1 MCYQPI
7 TLITL
12 NLANSTQPSLL
23 LLLSLS
29 SETALRDAAASP
41 DAELWQ
47 RDLTSSAQTSDGAT
61 S

>member
-1 MCYQPI
+1 MCYQSI

-23 LLLSLS
+23 LLFSLSL
-29 SETALRDAAASP
+29 LKLLCR
-41 DAELWQ
+41 LW
-47 RDLTSSAQTSDGAT
+47 LPPAT